1 MHGGISGTD
10 ILQSHTHPMN
20 ISGFYQ
26 VIRFHRKDTFMSI
39 PVLEMILRSG
49 WVGKFIVFFLLVCSF
64 ATWGIIFNRLIVFAQ
79 AARGNLRFRKRYDK
93 LSRLSDIEKLTPK
106 ELESPMAQLGKIS
119 AGEYRRI
126 LEDAQSHT
134 GVKDWSF
141 FLQNQF
147 SMAEDS
153 LDSSFL
159 ALVAPISHG
168 VFLLAMIS
176 SIAPFLGLLGTVWG
190 IMNSFYEIGNQGSAS
205 LPVVAPGIAE
215 ALITTIVGIAVAIPA
230 LFFYN
235 YFNNR
240 TELIETEMDEFKDVL
255 LIRMKRELF
264 NLLYTDRG
272 SRTGASP
279 PRN

>member
-1 MHGGISGTD
+1 
-10 ILQSHTHPMN
+10 
-20 ISGFYQ
+20 
-26 VIRFHRKDTFMSI
+26 MSI
-39 PVLEMILRSG
+39 PVVEMMLRSG
-49 WVGKFIVFFLLVCSF
+49 WVGRLIVLFLLVCSF
-64 ATWGIIFNRLIVFAQ
+64 ATWGIIFNRLYVLAQ
-79 AARGNLRFRKRYDK
+79 IAVGNSKFRRKFNS
-93 LSRLSDIEKLTPK
+93 LQRLSDIEKLTPQ
-106 ELESPMAQLGKIS
+106 ELMSPMAQLGKIG

-147 SMAEDS
+147 NMATES
-153 LDSSFL
+153 LESGFL
-159 ALVAPISHG
+159 ALINPFGQG

-235 YFNNR
+235 FFNNR
-240 TELIETEMDEFKDVL
+240 TEQIETEMEEFKDVL
-255 LIRMKRELF
+255 QVRMKRELF
-264 NLLYTDRG
+264 KLLYSERP
-272 SRTGASP
+272 SRTGP
-279 PRN
+279 VK

>member
-1 MHGGISGTD
+1 
-10 ILQSHTHPMN
+10 
-20 ISGFYQ
+20 
-26 VIRFHRKDTFMSI
+26 MSI
-39 PVLEMILRSG
+39 PVVEMMIRSG
-49 WVGKFIVFFLLVCSF
+49 WVGRLIVLFLLVCSF
-64 ATWGIIFNRLIVFAQ
+64 ATWGIIFNRLYVLAQ
-79 AARGNLRFRKRYDK
+79 IATGNSKFRKRFTS
-93 LSRLSDIEKLTPK
+93 LQRLSDIEKLTPK
-106 ELESPMAQLGKIS
+106 ELLSPMAQLGKIG

-126 LEDAQSHT
+126 LEDAQSHR

-147 SMAEDS
+147 NMAADS
-153 LDSSFL
+153 LESGFL
-159 ALVAPISHG
+159 ALINPFGQG

-235 YFNNR
+235 FFNNR
-240 TELIETEMDEFKDVL
+240 TEQIETEMEEFKDVL
-255 LIRMKRELF
+255 QVRMKRELF
-264 NLLYTDRG
+264 KLLYSERAPHTG
-272 SRTGASP
+272 SIR
-279 PRN
+279 

>member
-1 MHGGISGTD
+1 
-10 ILQSHTHPMN
+10 
-20 ISGFYQ
+20 
-26 VIRFHRKDTFMSI
+26 MSI
-39 PVLEMILRSG
+39 PVVEMILRSG
-49 WVGKFIVFFLLVCSF
+49 WVGRLIVFLLLLCSF
-64 ATWGIIFNRLIVFAQ
+64 ITWGIIFNRLFILAQ
-79 AARGNLRFRKRYDK
+79 IARGNIRFKKKYNA

-106 ELESPMAQLGKIS
+106 ELQSPMAQLGKKS

-147 SMAEDS
+147 TMAADTME
-153 LDSSFL
+153 SS
-159 ALVAPISHG
+159 LVALMTPFTYGI
-168 VFLLAMIS
+168 FLLAMIS

-215 ALITTIVGIAVAIPA
+215 ALITTIVGLAVAIPA

-240 TELIETEMDEFKDVL
+240 SEQMEVEMEEFRDQL
-255 LIRMKRELF
+255 LVRLRRELF
-264 NLLYTDRG
+264 NLLYTNRSSRG
-272 SRTGASP
+272 SVSRE
-279 PRN
+279 